1 MSLPAILECIL
12 FTAETAIS
20 LDRLS
25 EVLPEFGRDDIRAA
39 LAELVGDCEGRGGGL
54 QVVEVAGGWQF
65 RTRPEFRQY
74 VARHVKVKAAKF
86 SQSSLE
92 TLAIIAYRQPIT
104 RAEVEHLRGVDCGG
118 ILKSLLEKRLVKI
131 LGKRD
136 IPGRPLIYGTS
147 KEFLEVFGL
156 KDLRSLPTLREIQ
169 ALEDLPHYER
179 QEELPLGQD
188 TVAVPEEPT
197 LFEN

>member
-39 LAELVGDCEGRGGGL
+39 LAELVDDCEGRGGGL
-54 QVVEVAGGWQF
+54 QLVEVAGGWQF

-92 TLAIIAYRQPIT
+92 TLAIIAYRQPVT

-179 QEELPLGQD
+179 QEELPLGLD
-188 TVAVPEEPT
+188 TVPAPEEPT
-197 LFEN
+197 LFES